1 MSLPDNL
8 RNTLA
13 KLDTNVPASLK
24 GRLVELWLERGQNEH
39 ASIASFDRFSLG
51 LLAVGSPPDLIEAAH
66 AAAIDEIR
74 HAQVC
79 FAIASAYA
87 GAGLGPGKLDLSG
100 TLDSGFELGEL
111 VEHTVIE
118 GCVGET
124 LSALEAKRTAEETR
138 EPAVKAAMTIIA
150 TDEMRHS
157 ELAWAF
163 VRWAVERDASV
174 APRIREAFAGSAR
187 NDRVQLPRY
196 ACAEEPVQGLG
207 FLLPDE
213 AYRTRIRALEEVV
226 RPAAEALG
234 FWSP

>member
-1 MSLPDNL
+1 MTLPENL
-8 RNTLA
+8 KNVLA
-13 KLDTNVPASLK
+13 KLDTNVPAPLGK
-24 GRLVELWLERGQNEH
+24 RLVELWLERGQNEH

-51 LLAVGSPPDLIEAAH
+51 LLAVGSPPELIEAAH

-87 GAGLGPGKLDLSG
+87 GEGLGPGKLDLAG
-100 TLDSGFELGEL
+100 TLDSGFELGDL
-111 VEHTVIE
+111 AEHTVIE

-124 LSALEAKRTAEETR
+124 LSALEAKRTAEEAR
-138 EPAVKAAMTIIA
+138 EPAIRAAMTIIA

-163 VRWAVERDASV
+163 VRWAAERDATV
-174 APRIREAFAGSAR
+174 TPRIRSAFAGSAR

-207 FLLPDE
+207 FLSPDE
-213 AYRTRIRALEEVV
+213 AYRTRIAALEDVV
-226 RPAAEALG
+226 RPAAQALG
-234 FWSP
+234 FW